1 MSSARDPDSEIRSL
15 WYTRCAVPTASSLAF
30 QQGWLQQ
37 SFANIDIALASVRAA
52 EDLAVRD
59 SHYTNSLR
67 NQFREGG
74 NVPAI
79 WAKSTG
85 APTAVVGITWV
96 EEFQAIVSSRSSGL
110 SRVEQLR
117 GRKLGLPRHESPL
130 VDHGRASALH
140 GFVST
145 LKAAGIDEEEV
156 SFIDIDVARLDIRE
170 DAETGVLS
178 DRKRPPSLLDALDSG
193 VVDAIYVKGPN
204 GIRQV
209 RERGLKIVFEISAH
223 WDPLIR
229 VNNAVPR
236 PITAD
241 RERVIR
247 DPDLV
252 ARYLVVL
259 LETGRWASKHPAETL
274 RLVAHE
280 TGSSEGDAAQAY
292 GYALH
297 RQLVPTLEADV
308 VAGLEEQKRFLH
320 QRGFLAKDFDFR
332 AWIEPEPLAL
342 ARKQLGAE
350 PAASRA
356 FEPAL

>member
-1 MSSARDPDSEIRSL
+1 MSSARDPDSRVSSL

-37 SFANIDIALASVRAA
+37 SFAKIDIALASVRAA

-79 WAKSTG
+79 WARSMG
-85 APTAVVGITWV
+85 SPTTVVGITWV
-96 EEFQAIVSSRSSGL
+96 EEFQAIVTSQRSEL
-110 SRVEQLR
+110 SRVEELR
-117 GRKLGLPRHESPL
+117 GRKLGLPRHASPL

-145 LKAAGIDEEEV
+145 LKATGIPEDTV
-156 SFIDIDVARLDIRE
+156 RFVDIDVARLDIRE
-170 DAETGVLS
+170 DTATGVLS
-178 DRKRPPSLLDALDSG
+178 DRKRGPSLLDALESG
-193 VVDAIYVKGPN
+193 VVDAIYVKGPG

-209 RERGLKIVFEISAH
+209 RERGLKILFDISAQP
-223 WDPLIR
+223 DPLLR

-241 RERVIR
+241 RDLVREN
-247 DPDLV
+247 PELV
-252 ARYLVVL
+252 ARYLRVL
-259 LETGRWASKHPAETL
+259 LETGHWASQNPAETL

-280 TGSSEGDAAQAY
+280 TGSSEADAAQAY
-292 GYALH
+292 GPALH
-297 RQLVPTLEADV
+297 RQLVPTLDEPV
-308 VAGLEEQKRFLH
+308 VFGLEEQKRFLYE
-320 QRGFLAKDFDFR
+320 RGFLAQDFDFR
-332 AWIEPEPLAL
+332 AWISPLPLEL
-342 ARKQLGAE
+342 AKQQLKAE
-350 PAASRA
+350 PQPSRVQPSA
-356 FEPAL
+356 Q